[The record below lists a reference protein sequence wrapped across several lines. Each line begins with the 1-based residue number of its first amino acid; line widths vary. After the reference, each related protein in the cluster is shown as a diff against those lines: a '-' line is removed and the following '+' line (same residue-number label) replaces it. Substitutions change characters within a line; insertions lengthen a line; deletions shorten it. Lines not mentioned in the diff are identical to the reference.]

1 MIKNNIRKIDIIKN
15 LSSKTGFS
23 LSFSKKIVNDL
34 IDIISYEI
42 KKNTLNLKNIG
53 SFKIVEKKKR
63 EGRNPKTKE
72 KFLISARRSITFT
85 PSKKMSENI
94 NKFNG

>member
-23 LSFSKKIVNDL
+23 LSFSKKIINDL

>member
-15 LSSKTGFS
+15 LSSQTGFS
-23 LSFSKKIVNDL
+23 LSFSKKIINDL

>member
-63 EGRNPKTKE
+63 
-72 KFLISARRSITFT
+72 
-85 PSKKMSENI
+85 
-94 NKFNG
+94 

>member
-15 LSSKTGFS
+15 LSSQTGFS
-23 LSFSKKIVNDL
+23 LSFLKKIINDL

-53 SFKIVEKKKR
+53 SFKIVEKKER

-72 KFLISARRSITFT
+72 KFLISARRSIIFT
-85 PSKKMSENI
+85 PSKKMSENV
-94 NKFNG
+94 NNFNG

>member
-15 LSSKTGFS
+15 LSSQTGFS
-23 LSFSKKIVNDL
+23 LSFSKKIINDL

-53 SFKIVEKKKR
+53 SFKIVEKKER
-63 EGRNPKTKE
+63 VGRNPKTKE
-72 KFLISARRSITFT
+72 KFLISARRSIIFT
-85 PSKKMSENI
+85 PSKKMSENV
-94 NKFNG
+94 NNFNG